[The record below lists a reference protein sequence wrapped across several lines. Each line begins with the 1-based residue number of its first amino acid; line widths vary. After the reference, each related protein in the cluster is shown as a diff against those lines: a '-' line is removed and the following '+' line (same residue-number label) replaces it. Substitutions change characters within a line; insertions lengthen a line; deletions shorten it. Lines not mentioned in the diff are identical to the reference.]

1 MVRTRAV
8 VGADAAAASLA
19 VSLVRRADVPAV
31 IGMSMKIRTPAA
43 VSFSRAFYRTL
54 FRHGQVDHAMLV
66 GRREVQESDADW
78 VAPRLYV
85 GSPEPELFGG
95 E

>member
-1 MVRTRAV
+1 MPAV
-8 VGADAAAASLA
+8 VG
-19 VSLVRRADVPAV
+19 
-31 IGMSMKIRTPAA
+31 MSMQIRTPAA
-43 VSFSRAFYRTL
+43 MAFGTAFYRTL

-66 GRREVQESDADW
+66 GPARGARERRRLAG
-78 VAPRLYV
+78 ARLYV